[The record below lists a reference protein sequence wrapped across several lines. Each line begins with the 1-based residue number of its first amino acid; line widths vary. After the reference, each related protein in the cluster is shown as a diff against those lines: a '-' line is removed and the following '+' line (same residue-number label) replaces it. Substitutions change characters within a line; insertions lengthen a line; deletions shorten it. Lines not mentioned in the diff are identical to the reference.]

1 MNKIG
6 FLLSNC
12 IYFVLIRVNRGRVD
26 VKNVY
31 HFVRGIVKMGRK
43 SYLCTRYVIYSLMQ
57 GDDKSFFVQ

>member
-1 MNKIG
+1 M
-6 FLLSNC
+6 
-12 IYFVLIRVNRGRVD
+12 LIRVNRGGVD

-31 HFVRGIVKMGRK
+31 HFVRNIAKIKTK